1 MTVPSEILSAF
12 GFPSGGIEKVTGGLI
27 NATYSVKSAG
37 VPIAALQQL
46 HPVFAASVNIDI
58 EAISNVLA
66 ALGMTTPTLIRTV
79 EDACYAMHD
88 GNVWRALSWVPGK
101 CYGKI
106 PSIKVAEEGA
116 KLIARF
122 HRALDG
128 HNYQFHFKR
137 EGVHDTNAHLRK
149 LRMAK
154 CGNSE
159 AIDGAESLREAIL
172 LQAESLPVL
181 PKLPSRI
188 IHGDLKISNLLF
200 NDDDTGL
207 CLVDLDTMAYGNIA
221 YELGDALRSWA
232 NPQGEDL
239 ACPAVDSTILAAVAR
254 GYASE
259 YREVLSTDEISSVVT
274 GLETVSLELAAR
286 FCVDV
291 FEDCYFG
298 WDQAR
303 FSSRRVHNLMRAKG
317 QLSLSRSVA
326 TRREELQELW
336 TAPFAL

>member
-12 GFPSGGIEKVTGGLI
+12 GFSSEGIEKVTGGLI

-37 VPIAALQQL
+37 VPIAALQKL

-66 ALGMTTPTLIRTV
+66 SLGMTTPTLIRTV
-79 EDACYAMHD
+79 EGTCCAVHED
-88 GNVWRALSWVPGK
+88 NVWRALSWVPGN

-106 PSIKVAEEGA
+106 PSLKIAEEGA

-122 HRALDG
+122 HCALDG
-128 HNYQFHFKR
+128 HDYQFQFKR
-137 EGVHDTNAHLRK
+137 EGVHDTSAHLRK
-149 LRMAK
+149 LRMAQ
-154 CGNSE
+154 CDGAES
-159 AIDGAESLREAIL
+159 IDGAESLRNDIL
-172 LQAESLPVL
+172 KQAELLPEL
-181 PKLPSRI
+181 PELPSRI

-200 NDDDTGL
+200 DGDDTGL
-207 CLVDLDTMAYGNIA
+207 CLIDLDTMARGNIA

-232 NPQGEDL
+232 NPQGENV
-239 ACPAVDSTILAAVAR
+239 ACPVVDSAIVAAVAQ

-259 YREVLSTDEISSVVT
+259 YREVLSADEISSVIT

-286 FCVDV
+286 FCVDL

-298 WDQAR
+298 WDQER
-303 FSSRRVHNLMRAKG
+303 FASRRIHNLMRAKG

-326 TRREELQELW
+326 KRRQELQELW
-336 TAPFAL
+336 TAPFTR